1 MSDSRPVSP
10 PASLHAGVGAAIA
23 AGQGVTDERTE
34 TVRAAVGSG
43 SAEADDSLVRTEGFQ
58 QVRDAHRVE
67 LIEDYVELIAELI
80 ARHGRARQVQIAECL
95 GVSQPTVARML
106 KRLDRD
112 GYLVLRPY
120 QGVQLTDKG
129 QEVAE
134 ASRRRHLLVEAF
146 LRAIGVDEI
155 TARRDAE
162 GLEHHASQATLDAFS
177 RYLEKV
183 GKLP

>member
-1 MSDSRPVSP
+1 MSDSRHASP
-10 PASLHAGVGAAIA
+10 SARLHAVAPVGLDAD
-23 AGQGVTDERTE
+23 AGG
-34 TVRAAVGSG
+34 
-43 SAEADDSLVRTEGFQ
+43 ADSPVAPARGPAGAHDSLVRTEGFQ
-58 QVRDAHRVE
+58 QVRDAHRLE

-106 KRLDRD
+106 KRLDRE

-120 QGVQLTDKG
+120 QGAQLTARG
-129 QEVAE
+129 QELAD
-134 ASRRRHLLVEAF
+134 ASRQRHQLVEAF
-146 LRAIGVDEI
+146 LLAIGVDED

-162 GLEHHASQATLDAFS
+162 GLEHHASQPTLDAF
-177 RYLEKV
+177 RRHLEKI